1 MRHGHATFVSDLHL
15 YSRRSQA
22 GRYLTALHAAAAR
35 SDTFVLGGDIFDF
48 RWSTL
53 PSPEE
58 TVRQALR
65 WLDELVASHP
75 RCQFHFV
82 LGNHDCNRRFV
93 AALETYSASR
103 ANLAVH
109 PYVLRLGNRLFL
121 HGDAVD
127 HPRMCPLRLSQRR
140 QKWAADEM
148 RSPMRHVLYDLAV
161 TARLHRLAGK
171 VAHPRRRVV
180 HRLLGYLQRIGHGP
194 EQGVEHVYFGHTHD
208 ALEHYRYRGI
218 TFHNPGAPMAGL
230 KFRIVETTDSS
241 PAGSSVGQALSGGS
255 ATGLVR

>member
-1 MRHGHATFVSDLHL
+1 MRHSAASFVSDLHL

-22 GRYLTALHAAAAR
+22 GRYLSALHAAASR
-35 SDTFVLGGDIFDF
+35 SETFVLGGDIFDF
-48 RWSTL
+48 RWSTW

-65 WLDELVASHP
+65 WLDDLVASHP

-93 AALETYSASR
+93 AALETYSATR
-103 ANLAVH
+103 PNLAVH

-127 HPRMCPLRLSQRR
+127 HPRMCPQRLMQRR
-140 QKWAADEM
+140 QRWAADE
-148 RSPMRHVLYDLAV
+148 RRGPVRHVLYDLAV
-161 TARLHRLAGK
+161 AARLHRLAGK

-180 HRLLGYLQRIGHGP
+180 HRLLGYLRRIGQGP

-208 ALEHYRYRGI
+208 WLEHYCYQGV

-230 KFRIVETTDSS
+230 KFRILEADGRAARS
-241 PAGSSVGQALSGGS
+241 PAAARAS
-255 ATGLVR
+255 